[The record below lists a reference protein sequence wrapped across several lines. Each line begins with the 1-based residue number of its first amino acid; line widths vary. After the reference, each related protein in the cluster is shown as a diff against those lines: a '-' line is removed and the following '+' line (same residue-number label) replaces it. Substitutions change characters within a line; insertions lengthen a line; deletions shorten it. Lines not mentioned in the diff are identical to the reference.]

1 MAREGIPYLII
12 TGFVAVFL
20 FTLSSA
26 SGYSIPGY
34 LGGAFAAGFV
44 LVCVFFRDPERQIP
58 TEQGAVVSAADGK
71 VVSIRKI
78 SGDEEWGLNGIQVSV
93 FLSIF
98 DVHINRI
105 PYSGRVVEVNR
116 KRGRFLAAFVER
128 ASVEN
133 EQVVIEIENAG
144 RTMVVKQIAGFIA
157 RRIVCRA
164 TKGVR
169 VKKGERFGLIKFGSR
184 VDLIL
189 PPESEIRVQV
199 GDKTTG
205 GETIIGVI
213 KT

>member
-1 MAREGIPYLII
+1 MAREGLPFLII
-12 TGFVAVFL
+12 TGFVAVLF

-34 LGGAFAAGFV
+34 LGWAFAVGFL
-44 LVCVFFRDPERQIP
+44 LVCIFFRDPVRQIP

-144 RTMVVKQIAGFIA
+144 RTIVVKQIAGFVA

-164 TKGVR
+164 TKGDR

-199 GDKTTG
+199 GDKMTG
-205 GETIIGVI
+205 GETIIGVV